1 MEILFLVLLVVI
13 MAGAL
18 GSGYPV
24 AFALP
29 GSAILSMLLAAGCG
43 YIFAGDSTA
52 YFAHGSAKEWLSA
65 GVLNFRGFIGRSNET
80 L

>member
-18 GSGYPV
+18 ASGYPV

-29 GSAILSMLLAAGCG
+29 GSAILSMLIAAGCG
-43 YIFAGDSTA
+43 YIFAADSHSLA
-52 YFAHGSAKEWLSA
+52 EP
-65 GVLNFRGFIGRSNET
+65 
-80 L
+80 